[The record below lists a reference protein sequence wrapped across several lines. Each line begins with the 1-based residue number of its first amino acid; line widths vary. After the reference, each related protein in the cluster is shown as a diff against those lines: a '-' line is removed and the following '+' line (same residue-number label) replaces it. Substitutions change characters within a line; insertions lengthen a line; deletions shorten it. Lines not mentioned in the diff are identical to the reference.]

1 MSRKKNNN
9 KDILKKEKVVGKDEK
24 FDSAKFYIEYGI
36 DVEKRKVM
44 LDEDVDE
51 YSVGWII
58 RGIHK
63 MMDASRTDPI
73 DIYINSYGGYCY
85 DGLAL
90 IDTIQSCEYATI
102 RTHAIGKIMSM
113 GLMIYLAG
121 DERYARPYATF
132 MAHSVSSGTWGK
144 LFEMNT
150 EVKEVKRLQEILCD
164 MFAENTKHDAKWWQR
179 HTKYEDRYYDTEK
192 AKELGIVSHDYDNFG
207 KIKDED

>member
-1 MSRKKNNN
+1 MSCRFKFIWLLV
-9 KDILKKEKVVGKDEK
+9 ILVFSVVNSRFSIYSRCG
-24 FDSAKFYIEYGI
+24 SIVIWCTPVYISSWFTG
-36 DVEKRKVM
+36 
-44 LDEDVDE
+44 
-51 YSVGWII
+51 
-58 RGIHK
+58 
-63 MMDASRTDPI
+63 I